1 MIIMELASWG
11 NKVVGSQSGPASHQG
26 KPENDNATATSAGL
40 QLRRLGLWSIVL
52 LAAVLVMLAIRGG
65 LAGRGQQ
72 DMQGT
77 LPGADSTRQ
86 VVFQEDP
93 RYIPNP
99 FMGAVA
105 PAKYRTRYVEGTLVV
120 AGYTWREIEAEKGN
134 IDFSEV
140 EEQNNFRYWIEEQ
153 QNQYML
159 MLVMDYPTLSRE
171 ITEAHIDIP
180 LWMYEALKEEAAA
193 AYTLQLEEA
202 RRRGDGEARQEA
214 ERALQL
220 IRNDRQ
226 VIRQFNATFANTAD
240 IPGVGTFYR
249 WQMDLPDGGV
259 EYRGGFSPNYASPL
273 LMEYHHRALEAVAE
287 RYDNENTYAI
297 VMGSLGHWG
306 EMHTHFIQQPGAA
319 GRYPV
324 KEIASRYEEKYAQA
338 FQHTL
343 VSVRYPRQVA
353 LDNHF
358 GLHNHAFGSAVDTY
372 QYHQNWY
379 ENGYVDYYTGDS
391 HPAMPDFWKTAPSG
405 AEFLYTG
412 DQRFLTNAYIDAT
425 IQMARD
431 THLTWLNEAF
441 FYMNDETR
449 ANQEKLFRYLGYR
462 LMIRQAT
469 YSDQVAAGSSLLV
482 QSTWSNEGTAPF
494 YKDWPLVIQLQTPT
508 GSKMAEAVVSE
519 SAASLF
525 PQTAETHTTRL
536 EVPDD
541 LDPGTYQL
549 WAGIIHPETG
559 EAPVRLV
566 VKEAPQRDNLVYVG
580 EVTVTEHRAQ
590 TLFWRFRK

>member
-1 MIIMELASWG
+1 MNITGTELHE
-11 NKVVGSQSGPASHQG
+11 KTTVLFRQRRQPAAV
-26 KPENDNATATSAGL
+26 KPGDG
-40 QLRRLGLWSIVL
+40 RRLLEKPGFRRI
-52 LAAVLVMLAIRGG
+52 LVMVMAALAVAALLVMPRMNRLQEMEG
-65 LAGRGQQ
+65 A
-72 DMQGT
+72 
-77 LPGADSTRQ
+77 LPVAQSTRQ
-86 VVFQEDP
+86 VIFQQDT
-93 RYIPNP
+93 RYVPNP

-140 EEQNNFRYWIEEQ
+140 EEQNNFRYWIEEH

-193 AYTLQLEEA
+193 DYSRRLEEA
-202 RRRGDGEARQEA
+202 RRLGNQEDVREA

-226 VIRQFNATFANTAD
+226 VIRQFNATFADTAD

-249 WQMDLPDGGV
+249 WKMDLPDGGV

-273 LMEYHHRALEAVAE
+273 LMAYHHQALEAVAE
-287 RYDNENTYAI
+287 RYDNDKTYAI

-306 EMHTHFIQQPGAA
+306 EMHTHFIQQAGAA

-324 KEIASRYEEKYAQA
+324 KEIASQYEEKYAEV
-338 FQHTL
+338 FQQTL
-343 VSVRYPRQVA
+343 VSVRYPRQVV
-353 LDNHF
+353 LDHHF

-379 ENGYVDYYTGDS
+379 ENGYVDHYTGDT

-405 AEFLYTG
+405 GEFLYTG

-441 FYMNDETR
+441 FYMDNETR
-449 ANQEKLFRYLGYR
+449 VNQEKLFSHIGYR
-462 LMIRQAT
+462 FMIRQAAH
-469 YSDQVAAGSSLLV
+469 SDRVTAGNTLTV

-494 YKDWPLVIQLQTPT
+494 YEDWPIVLRLQTPAGET
-508 GSKMAEAVVSE
+508 VAEAVVSE
-519 SAASLF
+519 RVRTLF
-525 PQTAETHTTRL
+525 PQMVETHETRL
-536 EVPDD
+536 EVPED
-541 LDPGTYQL
+541 LTPGTYGL
-549 WAGIIHPETG
+549 WVGIVNPETG
-559 EAPVRLV
+559 EAPVRLT
-566 VKEAPQRDNLVYVG
+566 VKEVPQRNNLVYVG
-580 EVTVTEHRAQ
+580 EVTVTRRSALAEMFKM
-590 TLFWRFRK
+590 LN